1 MKRCVIIVLLADAP
15 KDTSIK
21 TDAPQD
27 TVSDGSDLTITC
39 EAHGNP
45 RPRYK
50 FYIGNQSINDRSAER
65 SGELKLTMVGF
76 SQSGIYS
83 CEPENDMG
91 TGPRKD
97 ITVYVRR
104 E

>member
-1 MKRCVIIVLLADAP
+1 MKHCVIIVWLADAP
-15 KDTSIK
+15 KDTSVK

-27 TVSDGSDLTITC
+27 TVSDGSYITITC
-39 EAHGNP
+39 KAHGKP
-45 RPRYK
+45 RPQYK
-50 FYIGNQSINDRSAER
+50 FYIGGKSINDRRAER
-65 SGELKLTMVGF
+65 SGELRLTTVGF

-91 TGPRKD
+91 KGPRKD